1 MNVIDCMAIA
11 PYYLTLFFM
20 PQPEMGPIDPAIPT
34 GEIVKGFVRNNIV
47 NFKIFWYSFTVQ

>member
-1 MNVIDCMAIA
+1 
-11 PYYLTLFFM
+11 
-20 PQPEMGPIDPAIPT
+20 MGPIDPAIPT

>member
-34 GEIVKGFVRNNIV
+34 GLVFEQHRASHLYLHWI
-47 NFKIFWYSFTVQ
+47 